1 MTKKEEQF
9 KSIYQQYKDQ
19 IYRFCLG
26 FVGETSE
33 ADILFQEVFVRLWNY
48 SNTFKEKEVNRIWL
62 FKLVSNTA
70 ILYMSRRPNYFSPK
84 EDNSLNENMI
94 HQGTLDYSQLNHH
107 QLFKA
112 ISKLKMQ
119 DRIVIG
125 LLFENFTYQDIADI
139 VGIST
144 SQVEIRIHQIKDIL
158 TNRLAS

>member
-33 ADILFQEVFVRLWNY
+33 ADILFQEVFVRLRSH
-48 SNTFKEKEVNRIWL
+48 SNRFKEKEVNRIWL
-62 FKLVSNTA
+62 FKVVSNTA
-70 ILYMSRRPNYFSPK
+70 ILYMSRRPNYFSPR
-84 EDNSLNENMI
+84 EDNSLSDNTI
-94 HQGTLDYSQLNHH
+94 HQSIRDYSQLNRH
-107 QLFKA
+107 QLFVA

-119 DRIVIG
+119 DRVIIG
-125 LLFENFTYQDIADI
+125 LLFENFTYQDIANV
-139 VGIST
+139 VGQNT
-144 SQVEIRIHQIKDIL
+144 SQIEIRIHQIKDIL